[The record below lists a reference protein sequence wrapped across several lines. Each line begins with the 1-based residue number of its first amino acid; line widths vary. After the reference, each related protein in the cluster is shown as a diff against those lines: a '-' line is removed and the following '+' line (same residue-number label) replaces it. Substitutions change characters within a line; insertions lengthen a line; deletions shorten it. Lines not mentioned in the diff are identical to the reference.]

1 MDTKSLS
8 LGKYVLLTAGVLFAF
23 LFAGCSR
30 TPKDL
35 EEKTVVLRLNAHTMR
50 AIDDVVT
57 GSNLTV
63 STFESVTLYFWDQ
76 TGKQQVYPFAKV
88 FRSNTPEMEQLMG
101 DGYTIDV
108 AKSCKRVSAHCNQ
121 STLSIEGD
129 ILKYQGKDKFKTLP
143 YVAEKAE
150 ITAGSG
156 GVSQV
161 KLFPKPLVARLEVF
175 GSITPTLN
183 SKGKSAYTDM
193 KITGIYINNFVQT
206 RGNAQRL
213 LCTKENYNINTGVWS
228 GHPTQMRNT
237 AAELNQKIAAVNAGI
252 HVTPDVYY
260 VYPDPSNTP
269 TEMDHLILRLSYK
282 LKGVQHDNRFLTFV
296 SFLEQKAPN
305 TKVAKFNPGFIYR
318 IDLSQLGELFTTDEN
333 GYPDDPTSDKPEEK
347 QLVKAIGVVVDPWE
361 PVEIPVEL

>member
-1 MDTKSLS
+1 METKSLR
-8 LGKYVLLTAGVLFAF
+8 KYALLTAGVLFA
-23 LFAGCSR
+23 LLLAGCSR

-50 AIDDVVT
+50 ATDDVVT

-76 TGKQQVYPFAKV
+76 TGNEQVYPFAKV
-88 FRSNTPEMEQLMG
+88 FRSNSPEMAQLMK
-101 DGYTIDV
+101 DGYTINV
-108 AKSCKRVSAHCNQ
+108 AANCKRVSAHCNQ

-143 YVAEKAE
+143 YVTEKAQ
-150 ITAGSG
+150 ITAGNG
-156 GVSQV
+156 GIWQV
-161 KLFPKPLVARLEVF
+161 QLYPKPLVARLEVF
-175 GSITPTLN
+175 GSITPKRN
-183 SKGKSAYTDM
+183 SKNESAYSDM

-213 LCTKENYNINTGVWS
+213 LCTKENYNTGTGVWS
-228 GHPTQMRNT
+228 GHPTEMCNT
-237 AAELNQKIAAVNAGI
+237 DADLNEKIAAVNAGI

-260 VYPDPSNTP
+260 VYPDPSDTQ
-269 TEMDHLILRLSYK
+269 MDHLIVRLSYK

-305 TKVAKFNPGFIYR
+305 TKVAKFNSGFIYR
-318 IDLSQLGELFTTDEN
+318 IDLSPLGELFTTDEN

-361 PVEIPVEL
+361 PVDIPVEL

>member
-1 MDTKSLS
+1 M
-8 LGKYVLLTAGVLFAF
+8 
-23 LFAGCSR
+23 
-30 TPKDL
+30 
-35 EEKTVVLRLNAHTMR
+35 
-50 AIDDVVT
+50 
-57 GSNLTV
+57 
-63 STFESVTLYFWDQ
+63 
-76 TGKQQVYPFAKV
+76 
-88 FRSNTPEMEQLMG
+88 
-101 DGYTIDV
+101 
-108 AKSCKRVSAHCNQ
+108 
-121 STLSIEGD
+121 
-129 ILKYQGKDKFKTLP
+129 
-143 YVAEKAE
+143 
-150 ITAGSG
+150 
-156 GVSQV
+156 
-161 KLFPKPLVARLEVF
+161 F
-175 GSITPTLN
+175 GSITPKLN

-206 RGNAQRL
+206 LDNPQRL
-213 LCTKENYNINTGVWS
+213 LCTKENYDITTGVWS
-228 GHPTQMRNT
+228 GHPTEMRNT
-237 AAELNQKIAAVNAGI
+237 AAELNEKIAAVNAGI
-252 HVTPDVYY
+252 PVTPDVYY

>member
-8 LGKYVLLTAGVLFAF
+8 LKKYAVLTAGVLLA
-23 LFAGCSR
+23 LLLAGCSR

-35 EEKTVVLRLNAHTMR
+35 EEKTVVLRLNSHTMR

-76 TGKQQVYPFAKV
+76 TGSEQVYPFAKV
-88 FRSNTPEMEQLMG
+88 FRSNSPEMAQLMK
-101 DGYTIDV
+101 DGYTINV
-108 AKSCKRVSAHCNQ
+108 AANCKRVSAHCNQ

-129 ILKYQGKDKFKTLP
+129 ILKYQGKNKFKTLP
-143 YVAEKAE
+143 YVTEKAQ
-150 ITAGSG
+150 ITAGNG
-156 GVSQV
+156 GIWQV
-161 KLFPKPLVARLEVF
+161 QLYPKPLVARLEVF
-175 GSITPTLN
+175 GSITPKLN
-183 SKGKSAYTDM
+183 SKGQSAYTDM

-206 RGNAQRL
+206 HGNAQRL
-213 LCTKENYNINTGVWS
+213 LCTKENYDIDTDVWN
-228 GHPTQMRNT
+228 GHPTEMRNT
-237 AAELNQKIAAVNAGI
+237 DADLNQKIAAVNAGI